1 MGGGADGRMPLS
13 HRACPKGGAEGEAK
27 QRLRLGHS
35 NVGRWTIGR
44 FEGAGATWRERA
56 GSLGSPRKKTTNRCC
71 GAMSASGRRRR
82 GALDSGFTMDETVAE
97 YIRRTVLKIPRHE
110 IMEMLTMWDFLSKTQ
125 LQTINV
131 HQIKERISQEVV
143 QLCEENSASIKQ
155 AAILDM
161 IYNHAYRN
169 KKIWTVYQM
178 TKAAEEEEG
187 SDAFNLADFKYKFK
201 RSLRSALKNVTINF
215 RDYEDNAIWIRIA
228 WGTQYTK
235 PNQYKATYVVYH
247 SQTPY
252 VFISSLR
259 IRIPLL
265 CQALVHASNY
275 HDIHEMEL
283 RSRCLDS
290 LKDIVFKR
298 YSQTFQTYH
307 PRPLQERN
315 VAPEKVDPRIIQE
328 NKREK
333 ERIQSVNQEVFGEG
347 LQPKIEFAQYKLET
361 MFKGEPEMDILTE
374 KEPFRCVVKFSSPH
388 LLEALKS
395 LAPAGMADAPLS
407 PLLTCIPQK
416 ARNYFKIKER
426 KGILSA
432 SCVGT

>member
-1 MGGGADGRMPLS
+1 MPLS
-13 HRACPKGGAEGEAK
+13 HRARPNGGGGRGETALAIGPFK
-27 QRLRLGHS
+27 CRTLDDWALRRC
-35 NVGRWTIGR
+35 GRDL
-44 FEGAGATWRERA
+44 AGKSGQFRE
-56 GSLGSPRKKTTNRCC
+56 PEKEPRCC
-71 GAMSASGRRRR
+71 GDMSASGRRRR

-161 IYNHAYRN
+161 IYNHTYRN

-178 TKAAEEEEG
+178 TKAVGEET
-187 SDAFNLADFKYKFK
+187 DAFNLADFKYKFK
-201 RSLRSALKNVTINF
+201 RSLQSALKNVTINF
-215 RDYEDNAIWIRIA
+215 REYEDNAIWIRIA

-259 IRIPLL
+259 NRIPLL

-298 YSQTFQTYH
+298 YSQ
-307 PRPLQERN
+307 
-315 VAPEKVDPRIIQE
+315 
-328 NKREK
+328 
-333 ERIQSVNQEVFGEG
+333 
-347 LQPKIEFAQYKLET
+347 LET

-374 KEPFRCVVKFSSPH
+374 KEPFRCIVKFSSPH

-426 KGILSA
+426 KGILST
-432 SCVGT
+432 SCVGP